1 MVLIGFSLFFL
12 VFSNKVSLVSG
23 VVLRIFENT
32 KITLVITLKFSRKF
46 KRNTVIYFRNAV
58 IYFRNAVK

>member
-1 MVLIGFSLFFL
+1 MVLFGFSLFFP

-23 VVLRIFENT
+23 VVLRLFENT
-32 KITLVITLKFSRKF
+32 KITLSVALKFSRKF
-46 KRNTVIYFRNAV
+46 KRNAV

>member
-1 MVLIGFSLFFL
+1 MVLFGFSLFFL

-32 KITLVITLKFSRKF
+32 KITLGVALKFSRKF
-46 KRNTVIYFRNAV
+46 KRNAV
-58 IYFRNAVK
+58 IYFRNAVNYFRNAVK